1 MLEAVNITKAYNN
14 EAVVSDFNLKIE
26 KGDFIAIT
34 GESGKGKTTILNM
47 LGLLEKPD
55 FGEVIVEG
63 FVNPSRKEVMMTQRH
78 KFGYLFQNYALIEN
92 ETVEANLKIAL
103 EYRKGVN
110 GQKTVDKKTLMKEA
124 LYFVNLNAAT
134 LKKKIYQ
141 LSGGE
146 QQRVAIARLWL
157 KESNY
162 VFADEPTGN
171 LDTKNRDVVF
181 ELLKKLNEMGKA
193 VVYVTHD
200 LELAEKAD
208 RWVKL

>member
-1 MLEAVNITKAYNN
+1 MIEAVKVAKAFNN
-14 EAVVSDFNLKIE
+14 EPVITDFNIKVT
-26 KGDFIAIT
+26 KGDFVAIT

-47 LGLLEKPD
+47 LGFLEKPD

-63 FVNPSRKEVMMTQRH
+63 LVNPNRKEVMMAQRH

-110 GQKTVDKKTLMKEA
+110 KKSLMKEA
-124 LYFVNLNAAT
+124 LSFVNLNSNFLT
-134 LKKKIYQ
+134 KKIYQ

-146 QQRVAIARLWL
+146 QQRVAIARLYL
-157 KESNY
+157 KESDY
-162 VFADEPTGN
+162 IFADEPTGN
-171 LDTKNRDVVF
+171 LDVKNRNIVF
-181 ELLKKLNEMGKA
+181 ELLKKLNQMGKA

-200 LELAEKAD
+200 LELAEMAD
-208 RWVKL
+208 MWIKL

>member
-1 MLEAVNITKAYNN
+1 MVEAVNITKAYNN
-14 EAVVSDFNLKIE
+14 EAVVSDFNIKI
-26 KGDFIAIT
+26 KQGDFVAIT

-63 FVNPSRKEVMMTQRH
+63 FVNLNRKETMMVQRK

-92 ETVEANLKIAL
+92 ETVEENLKIAL

-110 GQKTVDKKTLMKEA
+110 KKSLMKEA

-146 QQRVAIARLWL
+146 QQRVAIARLYL
-157 KESNY
+157 KESDF

-171 LDTKNRDVVF
+171 LDKKNRDMVF
-181 ELLKKLNEMGKA
+181 DLLKKLNEAGKA
-193 VVYVTHD
+193 IVYVTHD

-208 RWVKL
+208 RWIKL

>member
-1 MLEAVNITKAYNN
+1 MLEAVNLTKAYNN
-14 EAVVSDFNLKIE
+14 EAVVSDFNLKIK

-47 LGLLEKPD
+47 IGLLEKPD

-63 FVNPSRKEVMMTQRH
+63 MVNLSRKEVMRMQRY

-92 ETVEANLKIAL
+92 ASVEANLKIAL
-103 EYRKGVN
+103 EYRKDVN
-110 GQKTVDKKTLMKEA
+110 KKSLMKEA
-124 LYFVNLNAAT
+124 LHFVNLSAAI
-134 LKKKIYQ
+134 LGKKIYQ

-146 QQRVAIARLWL
+146 QQRVAIARLYL
-157 KESNY
+157 KESEY

-171 LDTKNRDVVF
+171 LDVKNRDMVF
-181 ELLKKLNEMGKA
+181 DLLKKLNEMGKA

-200 LELAEKAD
+200 LSLAEKAD
-208 RWVKL
+208 RWIKL

>member
-1 MLEAVNITKAYNN
+1 MIEAVNITKGYNN

-63 FVNPSRKEVMMTQRH
+63 AQNLSRKGIMMAQRH
-78 KFGYLFQNYALIEN
+78 KFGYLFQNYGLIEN
-92 ETVEANLKIAL
+92 ETVANNLKIAL

-110 GQKTVDKKTLMKEA
+110 KKSLMKEA
-124 LYFVNLNAAT
+124 LHFVNLNPAT
-134 LKKKIYQ
+134 LEKKIYQ

-146 QQRVAIARLWL
+146 QQRVAIARLYL
-157 KESNY
+157 KEADY

-171 LDTKNRDVVF
+171 LDIKNRDIVF
-181 ELLKKLNEMGKA
+181 KLLEKLNEMGKA

-200 LELAEKAD
+200 LELAQQAQ
-208 RWVKL
+208 RHISL

>member
-1 MLEAVNITKAYNN
+1 MNITKAYDN
-14 EAVVSDFNLKIE
+14 EAVVSDFNIKIS

-55 FGEVIVEG
+55 FGEVIVDG
-63 FVNPSRKEVMMTQRH
+63 LVNLSRKEVMMAQRH

-92 ETVEANLKIAL
+92 ETVEENLKIAL

-110 GQKTVDKKTLMKEA
+110 KKSAMKEA
-124 LYFVNLNAAT
+124 LYFVNLPGNT
-134 LKKKIYQ
+134 LEKKIYQ

-146 QQRVAIARLWL
+146 QQRVAIARLFL
-157 KESNY
+157 KEADY

-171 LDTKNRDVVF
+171 LDIKNRDIVF
-181 ELLKKLNEMGKA
+181 NLLKKLMEMGKA

-200 LELAEKAD
+200 LELAGKAE
-208 RWVKL
+208 RWVRL

>member
-1 MLEAVNITKAYNN
+1 MLEAVNLTKSYNN
-14 EAVVSDFNLKIE
+14 EVIVSDFNLKIQ

-63 FVNPSRKEVMMTQRH
+63 FVNPSSKEVMMAQRN

-92 ETVEANLKIAL
+92 ETVESNLKIAL
-103 EYRKGVN
+103 EYRKD
-110 GQKTVDKKTLMKEA
+110 VDKKSVMKEA
-124 LYFVNLNAAT
+124 LYFVNLNAAI
-134 LKKKIYQ
+134 LNKKIYQ

-146 QQRVAIARLWL
+146 QQRVAIARLYL
-157 KESNY
+157 KESDY

-171 LDTKNRDVVF
+171 LDAKNRDIVF

-193 VVYVTHD
+193 VIYVTHD
-200 LELAEKAD
+200 VELAEKAD
-208 RWVKL
+208 KWIKL

>member
-1 MLEAVNITKAYNN
+1 MLEAIKITKAYDN
-14 EAVVSDFNLKIE
+14 EAVVTDFSIKIE

-34 GESGKGKTTILNM
+34 GESGSGKTTTLNM

-63 FVNPSRKEVMMTQRH
+63 EVNLNRKETMLTQRR

-92 ETVEANLKIAL
+92 ETVESNLKIAL

-110 GQKTVDKKTLMKEA
+110 KKSAMKEA
-124 LYFVNLNAAT
+124 LYFVNLSSSFLT
-134 LKKKIYQ
+134 KKIYQ

-146 QQRVAIARLWL
+146 QQRVAIARLFL
-157 KESNY
+157 KEADY

-171 LDTKNRDVVF
+171 LDIKNRDIVF
-181 ELLKKLNEMGKA
+181 GLLKKLNEEGKA
-193 VVYVTHD
+193 VIFVTHD
-200 LELAEKAD
+200 LELANQAD
-208 RWVKL
+208 HVVKL

>member
-1 MLEAVNITKAYNN
+1 MIEAVNITKAFDN
-14 EAVVSDFNLKIE
+14 EAVVSDFNIKIE
-26 KGDFIAIT
+26 KGDFIALT

-63 FVNPSRKEVMMTQRH
+63 VVNLNRKEVMMAQRH

-92 ETVEANLKIAL
+92 ETVANNLKIAL
-103 EYRKGVN
+103 EYRKGIN
-110 GQKTVDKKTLMKEA
+110 KKSLMKEA
-124 LYFVNLNAAT
+124 LHFVNLNAT
-134 LKKKIYQ
+134 MLEKKIYQ

-146 QQRVAIARLWL
+146 QQRVAIARLFL
-157 KESNY
+157 KESDY

-171 LDTKNRDVVF
+171 LDTKNRDIVF
-181 ELLKKLNEMGKA
+181 ELLKKLNDMGKA

-200 LELAEKAD
+200 LELAEKAQ

>member
-14 EAVVSDFNLKIE
+14 EAIVSDFNIKVE
-26 KGDFIAIT
+26 KGDFVAIT

-63 FVNPSRKEVMMTQRH
+63 VVNLSRKETMMVQRH

-110 GQKTVDKKTLMKEA
+110 KKSLMKEA
-124 LYFVNLNAAT
+124 LHFVNLNAAT
-134 LKKKIYQ
+134 LDKKIYQ

-146 QQRVAIARLWL
+146 QQRVAIARLYL
-157 KESNY
+157 KEADY

-171 LDTKNRDVVF
+171 LDTKNRDIVF
-181 ELLKKLNEMGKA
+181 DLLKKLNEMGKA

-200 LELAEKAD
+200 LELAHQA
-208 RWVKL
+208 RRHISL

>member
-1 MLEAVNITKAYNN
+1 MLEATKITKAYNN
-14 EAVVSDFNLKIE
+14 EVVVSDFNIKIA
-26 KGDFIAIT
+26 KGDLVAIT

-55 FGEVIVEG
+55 FGEISVEG
-63 FVNPSRKEVMMTQRH
+63 VTNMSHKEIMMTQRH

-103 EYRKGVN
+103 EYRKEINKQSV
-110 GQKTVDKKTLMKEA
+110 MKEA
-124 LYFVNLNAAT
+124 LYFVNLNHSI
-134 LKKKIYQ
+134 LKKRIYQ

-146 QQRVAIARLWL
+146 QQRIAIARLFL
-157 KESNY
+157 KKSDY

-171 LDTKNRDVVF
+171 LDTKNRDIVF
-181 ELLKKLNEMGKA
+181 GLLKNLNEMGKA

-200 LELAEKAD
+200 LELAEQAD
-208 RWVKL
+208 RWIRL

>member
-14 EAVVSDFNLKIE
+14 EAVVSDFNIKIE

-63 FVNPSRKEVMMTQRH
+63 VVNLNRKETMMVQRY

-110 GQKTVDKKTLMKEA
+110 KKSLMKEA
-124 LYFVNLNAAT
+124 LHFVNLNAAM
-134 LKKKIYQ
+134 LNKKIYQ

-146 QQRVAIARLWL
+146 QQRVAIARLYL
-157 KESNY
+157 KESDY

-171 LDTKNRDVVF
+171 LDTKNRNVVF

-200 LELAEKAD
+200 LELAHQAK
-208 RWVKL
+208 RHISL

>member
-1 MLEAVNITKAYNN
+1 MVEAVNITKAFNN
-14 EAVVSDFNLKIE
+14 EAVVSDFSIKVK
-26 KGDFIAIT
+26 KGDFVAIT

-47 LGLLEKPD
+47 LGLLESPD
-55 FGEVIVEG
+55 SGEVIVEG
-63 FVNPSRKEVMMTQRH
+63 GVNLNRKEIMMVQRH

-92 ETVEANLKIAL
+92 ASVESNLKVAL
-103 EYRKGVN
+103 EYQKGVN
-110 GQKTVDKKTLMKEA
+110 KKSLIKEA
-124 LYFVNLNAAT
+124 LHFVNLNGSLLT
-134 LKKKIYQ
+134 KKIYQ

-146 QQRVAIARLWL
+146 QQRVAIARLFL
-157 KESNY
+157 KESDY

-171 LDTKNRDVVF
+171 LDIKNREIVF
-181 ELLKKLNEMGKA
+181 GLLKKLNELVKA

>member
-1 MLEAVNITKAYNN
+1 MIEAVKITKAYHH

-26 KGDFIAIT
+26 KGDFVAIT
-34 GESGKGKTTILNM
+34 GESGKGKTTILNI

-63 FVNPSRKEVMMTQRH
+63 EVNLNCKAMMMAQRH

-92 ETVEANLKIAL
+92 ESVAANLKIAL
-103 EYRKGVN
+103 EYRKGVD
-110 GQKTVDKKTLMKEA
+110 QKSAMKEA
-124 LYFVNLNAAT
+124 LYFVNLNSAM
-134 LKKKIYQ
+134 LEKKIYQ

-146 QQRVAIARLWL
+146 QQRVAIARLFL
-157 KESNY
+157 KEADY

-171 LDTKNRDVVF
+171 LDLKNRDVVF
-181 ELLKKLNEMGKA
+181 DLLKKLNDMGKA

-200 LELAEKAD
+200 LELAARAD

>member
-1 MLEAVNITKAYNN
+1 VIEAINVTKAFDN

-34 GESGKGKTTILNM
+34 GESGSGKTTVLNM

-55 FGEVIVEG
+55 FGEVIIEG
-63 FVNPSRKEVMMTQRH
+63 SSRISRKEAMLIQRH

-103 EYRKGVN
+103 EYQKGIN
-110 GQKTVDKKTLMKEA
+110 KSSAMKEA
-124 LYFVNLNAAT
+124 LHFVNLNSAF

-146 QQRVAIARLWL
+146 QQRVAIARLFL
-157 KESNY
+157 KEADY

-171 LDTKNRDVVF
+171 LDTKNRDIVF
-181 ELLKKLNEMGKA
+181 GLLKKLNEMGRA

-200 LELAEKAD
+200 LELAEMASRWITLKAG
-208 RWVKL
+208 K